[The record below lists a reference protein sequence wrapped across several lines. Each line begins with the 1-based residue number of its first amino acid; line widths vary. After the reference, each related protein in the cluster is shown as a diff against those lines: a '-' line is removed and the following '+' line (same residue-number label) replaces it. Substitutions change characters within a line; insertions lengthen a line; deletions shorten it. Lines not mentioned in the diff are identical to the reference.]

1 MLTILERNQAE
12 MATFQGE
19 ESVHSLAQDELLQIE
34 DLHTYIDTEQG
45 LVKAVNGVSFELRQS
60 QVLGVVGESGC
71 GKSMTALSV
80 MQLLPEPKGKIHA
93 GKILYNRGDQ
103 GFIDLAKQAP
113 RGPEMRKIRGNE
125 IAMIF
130 QEPMTSLNPVMTIG
144 AQITEVVELHRNVTG
159 KEAMEIAIDM
169 IGKVGIP
176 SPEQRVKE
184 YPHQLSGGMRQ
195 RAMIAMALSCNPRLL
210 VADEPT
216 TALDVTIQAQI
227 LDLMRR
233 LQMEYEMA
241 IMLITHNLGVVTK
254 MCDEVV
260 VMYLGKVVERGTVR
274 QILKESLHP
283 YTIGLV
289 RSIPVIG
296 PRSEKRLTPIRGSV
310 PNPTDAL
317 PGCPFQ
323 DRCDRRMEQ
332 CNEEPPMVEEN
343 GHQVRC
349 WLYDA

>member
-1 MLTILERNQAE
+1 MWTNLKRSQEERVPFPEEPAVSSQAG
-12 MATFQGE
+12 T
-19 ESVHSLAQDELLQIE
+19 DLLRIE
-34 DLHTYIDTEQG
+34 DLHTYFQTEQG
-45 LVKAVNGVSFELRQS
+45 LVKAVNGVSFELRPS

-80 MQLLPEPKGKIHA
+80 MQLLPEPKGKIYG
-93 GKILYNRGDQ
+93 GKILFHSEKHGVV
-103 GFIDLAKQAP
+103 DLAKLDP
-113 RGPEMRKIRGNE
+113 RGPVMRSIRGNE

-130 QEPMTSLNPVMTIG
+130 QEPMTSLNPVLTIG
-144 AQITEVVELHRNVTG
+144 EQIEEVVELHRRVG
-159 KEAMEIAIDM
+159 KKEARAIAIDL
-169 IGKVGIP
+169 IRKVGIP
-176 SPEQRVKE
+176 SPEERVGE

-210 VADEPT
+210 IADEPT

-227 LDLMRR
+227 LDLMQR
-233 LQMEYEMA
+233 LQREYRMA
-241 IMLITHNLGVVTK
+241 IMMITHNLGVVTK
-254 MCDEVV
+254 ICDEVV

-274 QILKESLHP
+274 QIIKESLHP
-283 YTIGLV
+283 YTSGLI

-296 PRSEKRLTPIRGSV
+296 PRSVRRLTPIRGSV

-323 DRCDRRMEQ
+323 DRCDRRMKQ
-332 CNEEPPMVEEN
+332 CTEEPPIVEEN

-349 WLYDA
+349 WLYVA